1 MLKSRYKIVFI
12 FTITTIIIFGTI
24 TTGKTTLGS
33 ELSRLYNALFLNA
46 DSIWATLQ
54 RHVPSLLNPLGL
66 SRPIAVM
73 KHLLVSRQQADYVHS
88 VI

>member
-33 ELSRLYNALFLNA
+33 ELSRLYNALFFKA
-46 DSIWATLQ
+46 DSIWVTLKS
-54 RHVPSLLNPLGL
+54 HVPSLLNPLGL
-66 SRPIAVM
+66 SQPIAVM